1 MSLKR
6 HPRMFIAHCL
16 YQYRKECG
24 FLYVCQWYWWWLYS
38 TIVFIRFYSCS
49 DSVVV
54 YMFVS
59 GIGGGSI
66 LLLCLLDFITVLTV
80 WLSIC
85 LLMVS
90 VVALFYYCVYQ
101 ILYCSDSVVVY
112 MFVSGI
118 GDGSILLL
126 CLLNFIAVL
135 TVWLSVCLLML
146 SVVALFYD
154 CVYQILQLF

>member
-1 MSLKR
+1 
-6 HPRMFIAHCL
+6 MFIRL
-16 YQYRKECG
+16 YN
-24 FLYVCQWYWWWLYS
+24 
-38 TIVFIRFYSCS
+38 CS

-85 LLMVS
+85 LLVVS
-90 VVALFYYCVYQ
+90 VVALFTIVF
-101 ILYCSDSVVVY
+101 IRLYNCSDSVVVY

-118 GDGSILLL
+118 GGGSILLL
-126 CLLNFIAVL
+126 CLLDNCSDSVVVYMFVSGIGGGSILLLCLLDCITVL
-135 TVWLSVCLLML
+135 TVWLSICLLVV

-154 CVYQILQLF
+154 CVY